1 MCRLQVSGLLFFL
14 FLGSCLFLIYL
25 LAWLRRQPYAH
36 PGHSS
41 HAPAFLRNGA
51 LVFGLGTLTLY
62 ILNLIEML
70 LQPAECHSG
79 LSKLNT
85 FLAVVFVGL
94 SMVTVIFLPRL
105 NLYVGWGGPHF
116 GLMHLVAT
124 NVIAWIWHVLKV
136 SQLIFYGI
144 DCFLTFSGV
153 DARVPGGEE
162 EEQGGGGQRGGG
174 GGEASWWRGL

>member
-1 MCRLQVSGLLFFL
+1 MCRLQVSGLLLFL

-85 FLAVVFVGL
+85 FLAVLFVGL

-136 SQLIFYGI
+136 SQLIFHAI

-153 DARVPGGEE
+153 NARVPGGEE
-162 EEQGGGGQRGGG
+162 EGQ
-174 GGEASWWRGL
+174 

>member
-1 MCRLQVSGLLFFL
+1 MSGLLLFL
-14 FLGSCLFLIYL
+14 FLGSCLFLVYL
-25 LAWLRRQPYAH
+25 LAWLRRQPSYAH

-62 ILNLIEML
+62 TLNLVEML
-70 LQPAECHSG
+70 LQPPECNSG
-79 LSKLNT
+79 LSKVNT
-85 FLAVVFVGL
+85 LLAVTFVGL
-94 SMVTVIFLPRL
+94 SMVTIIFLPRL

-136 SQLIFYGI
+136 QLLIYHCIFTI
-144 DCFLTFSGV
+144 FRSRCTSTM
-153 DARVPGGEE
+153 R
-162 EEQGGGGQRGGG
+162 
-174 GGEASWWRGL
+174 